1 MNSHKNYKERT
12 TTSLN
17 YYKIFDEKKDYNF
30 IIITL
35 VLLISLIILFI
46 EKEGKIYGKIVIISM
61 LVSTIFI
68 YNELKKHYKN
78 TEIFTLLISVTI
90 GAPIIAIL
98 ISFIL
103 KIISKGEVDIGFN
116 SFAAL
121 LGILLISYIYSKI
134 MKIDSRRIIY
144 SYINV
149 VPLIYSIGK
158 IGCFIVGCCYGIKY
172 SGPFAIVYHNSL
184 EAPNNTKLFPI
195 QIVES
200 IVFLLLFILINY
212 KKSDNSKKSYLTLI
226 NCGVWKF
233 TLDFFRYYN
242 KSALITF
249 NQILS
254 IISIIA
260 GICIK
265 KINYKNTPN
274 T

>member
-1 MNSHKNYKERT
+1 MDNMNSHKNYKERT

-78 TEIFTLLISVTI
+78 KEIFILLISVTI
-90 GAPIIAIL
+90 GTPIIAIL

-103 KIISKGEVDIGFN
+103 KIISKGKVDTGLN

-121 LGILLISYIYSKI
+121 LGVIIISFIYSK
-134 MKIDSRRIIY
+134 KIKTNPERIID

-184 EAPNNTKLFPI
+184 DAPNNTKLFPI
-195 QIVES
+195 QIIES
-200 IVFLLLFILINY
+200 LVFLLIFIYSNKN
-212 KKSDNSKKSYLTLI
+212 KKTYLTII
-226 NCGVWKF
+226 NCGICKF
-233 TLDFFRYYN
+233 FLDFLRYRN
-242 KSALITF
+242 ENELITL

-254 IISIIA
+254 IVSIIS
-260 GICIK
+260 GIYIK
-265 KINYKNTPN
+265 KRKIR
-274 T
+274 